1 MKYRYKNLIKISN
14 SWKFNRNV
22 SINFDN
28 HVVQSIPFYKEINKT
43 IVALSEF
50 FMKENS
56 KVYDLG
62 CSTGNISSSLI
73 KLNLPHTISIYAID
87 KQKHMLEVAKKKIKK
102 LNINKNTKI
111 KFLHQDVLKSK
122 LDKNNLTICSL
133 IFPFLK
139 KNDQSNLLK
148 KIYKSL
154 EKGGAVIIL
163 DKILSNNV
171 EFEIMFNQIYFD
183 FKKEKNI
190 KSIEI
195 IKKAKSLR
203 SIHSLKS
210 QKETENLLYKVGFKK
225 VENFFKFIHFS
236 GFIAIK

>member
-22 SINFDN
+22 SKNFDN
-28 HVVQSIPFYKEINKT
+28 HVVQSIPFYNEINKT

-56 KVYDLG
+56 KIYDLG
-62 CSTGNISSSLI
+62 CSTGNIASGLI
-73 KLNLPHTISIYAID
+73 KLNLSHSVSIYAID
-87 KQKHMLEVAKKKIKK
+87 KEKSMLEAAKKKIKK

-111 KFLHQDVLKSK
+111 KFLKQDIQKSK

-139 KNDQSNLLK
+139 KNDQFKLLK
-148 KIYKSL
+148 KIYKAL

-163 DKILSNNV
+163 DKIMSNDV
-171 EFEIMFNQIYFD
+171 EFEMMFNQIYFD
-183 FKKEKNI
+183 FKKRKDI

-203 SIHSLKS
+203 SVHSLKS
-210 QKETENLLYKVGFKK
+210 QKETEELLYKAGFKK
-225 VENFFKFIHFS
+225 IENFFKFINFS
-236 GFIAIK
+236 GFIATK